1 VTGTKIQL
9 RSFLASSCL
18 KSGFLERNR
27 RSNCRDGFSTTRWH
41 PLGAVPLKS
50 RALAWVTLWIFG
62 GLFGALTN
70 AIAQNRQ
77 FGELAGIC
85 VKFSQGEPAEAIQD
99 LKELGIK
106 WVRDNVDWHLM
117 EPSPG
122 KYLAFPPEFQARLD
136 FYKANDIS
144 IIFLLSLENAVA
156 YPNTPANP
164 HNSTNA
170 AAFGRFAAA
179 LAKLMKAS
187 GVPFVIEI
195 GNEPHNFTLRPQYG
209 GQFNGAPPSPWLD
222 HYMAM
227 VHEAVNQVKTY
238 DPKVKLM
245 TCDDMW
251 IIHYWMLEKGL
262 PQKLDAISFHPYIN
276 DSCVGPEEG
285 AIEPTTSWTQP
296 FICIDA
302 DRSFSSAVRR
312 LREQAQLKLGRSPE
326 MWITEWGFAV
336 GQKVKNGVILSE
348 DMVAAFV
355 PRAFISAASAGVQ
368 VLCWFSTQDSV
379 DGPMGLRTND
389 GKRRKAFGA
398 YRTMTRQIGHYTLER
413 QIVGQDKPTSGVQA
427 HLFRSDKDN
436 KLVIWNIDGEAS
448 VVLDNV
454 ANARIEVRDIQGKR
468 LAVNQNKDGLVR
480 LSVTPAPIYVAGV
493 PTNVTLKLL
502 HGRRVTSGRS
512 SCRR

>member
-1 VTGTKIQL
+1 MK
-9 RSFLASSCL
+9 SSA
-18 KSGFLERNR
+18 
-27 RSNCRDGFSTTRWH
+27 
-41 PLGAVPLKS
+41 P
-50 RALAWVTLWIFG
+50 AWVTLWIFG

-70 AIAQNRQ
+70 AIAQNRP

-85 VKFSQGEPAEAIQD
+85 VKFSQGEPPEAIQD

-136 FYKANDIS
+136 FYRANDIS
-144 IIFLLSLENAVA
+144 VIFLLSLENAVA

-170 AAFGRFAAA
+170 AAFGHFAAA
-179 LAKLMKAS
+179 MAKLMKAS

-209 GQFNGAPPSPWLD
+209 GQFNGAPASPWLD

-238 DPKVKLM
+238 DPKIKLM

-312 LREQAQLKLGRSPE
+312 LREQSQLKLGRSPE

-355 PRAFISAASAGVQ
+355 PRAYISAAIAGVE
-368 VLCWFSTQDSV
+368 VLCWFSSQDSE
-379 DGPMGLRTND
+379 DGAMGLRDNH

-398 YRTMTRQIGHYTLER
+398 MRTMTREIGDYVLVR
-413 QIVGQDKPTSGVQA
+413 QVMGQDRPTAGVQA
-427 HLFRSDKDN
+427 YLFRGEDDN
-436 KLVIWNIDGEAS
+436 KLVIWNIDGDRS
-448 VVLDNV
+448 VLIDNL
-454 ANARIEVRDIQGKR
+454 ANAKIEVRDVQRRPVTVKYGDDGTVT
-468 LAVNQNKDGLVR
+468 LLVNR
-480 LSVTPAPIYVAGV
+480 EPIYVSGV
-493 PTNVTLKLL
+493 SADVSLKISPTAPRNLRMKISLSAVEAPGL
-502 HGRRVTSGRS
+502 
-512 SCRR
+512 